1 MLTIRPIDINVNA
14 QREAFIHFAWKIYAN
29 DPHWV
34 PPLLMDMREK
44 LNEKKHPYFKF
55 GTMQCFMAYR
65 GDEPVGRIAAAQN
78 PRFNEIHKC
87 KTGFCG
93 FFECID
99 DQEVAN
105 LLFDTAKAWL
115 LERGLNVMHGP
126 ASPSSNYDY
135 GLLVEGFD
143 DSPRVL
149 MVYNPPYYV
158 PLWENY
164 GFKKAMGLL
173 AYHLVRDK
181 VLTNEKFLRV
191 KDIARERSKVTT
203 RPINMKDLKNEVPLI
218 KKIYNGAWEQNWG
231 FVPMTD
237 AELDAL
243 ANELKLVV
251 NPKLVHFVL
260 NEKGE
265 AVGLALALLD
275 FNYILKQMNGRLF
288 PFNFLK
294 MFTQK
299 KKIKWM
305 RVVLLGLLPEYRNKG
320 IDAVLYHELIKNG
333 MELGLEHA
341 EASWILE
348 DNPGMNRGL
357 QVVNGEVYKRYNI
370 YEIAIAPKA

>member
-1 MLTIRPIDINVNA
+1 MLTIRPIDLTKKA
-14 QREAFIHFAWKIYAN
+14 EREAFIRFPWKIYAG

-34 PPLLMDMREK
+34 APLLMDMRDK
-44 LNEKKHPYFKF
+44 LNVQKHPFFTF
-55 GTMQCFMAYR
+55 GSLQCWMAYR
-65 GDEPVGRIAAAQN
+65 GNEPVGRIAAADN
-78 PRFNEIHKC
+78 PRYNEVHGG

-93 FFECID
+93 FFESID
-99 DQEVAN
+99 DQAVAN
-105 LLFDTAKAWL
+105 KLFDTARSWL
-115 LERGLNVMHGP
+115 VQRGLTVMHGP

-143 DSPRVL
+143 DAPRVL
-149 MVYNPPYYV
+149 MTYNPAYYV
-158 PLWENY
+158 RLWENY

-173 AYHLVRDK
+173 AYRLDRDK

-191 KDIARERSKVTT
+191 KDIARERSRITT
-203 RPINMKDLKNEVPLI
+203 RPFNLKDLNNEIKLV
-218 KKIYNGAWEQNWG
+218 KKIYNGAWEKNWG

-237 AELDAL
+237 GELDAL
-243 ANELKLVV
+243 AKELKMVLE
-251 NPKLVHFVL
+251 PKLFHFVL
-260 NEKGE
+260 NEQGE
-265 AVGLALALLD
+265 AVGLAMALLD
-275 FNYILKQMNGRLF
+275 YNFVLQQVNGRLF

-294 MFTQK
+294 FFTQK

-333 MELGLEHA
+333 MELGLERA

-370 YEIAIAPKA
+370 YEIPIA